1 MIPMKK
7 IQTLP
12 IAACV
17 AISLFALAGC
27 SRDEKTEGSPKP
39 GASPAA
45 GQNVAAA
52 ATPVRVAAAR
62 EETVTRSVPVT
73 GSIAALQTVVLS
85 PKLSARVEAVA
96 GREGTPVR
104 KGQVVVQQDISDF
117 QIQLQQAEANLQA
130 AISNLTQ
137 AQTQVGL
144 QRAASAQGVQDARQ
158 QLASANANLALTR
171 NPQRTQEIV
180 VAENNVKQA
189 QANYDKAESDRKRYE
204 ALLKEGA
211 TAQVTYD
218 QYATQAKV
226 NKVALDSAKQQLD
239 IARQGGRVESV
250 RNAETTV
257 ARAQSALRLAQAN
270 QQQVQVRQDA
280 VKAQEA
286 TVAQQ
291 RATVANARLQIEN
304 ASIKAPI
311 DGVISARN
319 TEPGQIAAPGQSVLT
334 LIALD
339 TVYFEAS
346 VPETSLASIKL
357 GQSVDVKVDAY
368 GEKSFPGKITR
379 INPTGSAT
387 ARTFNVR
394 VEIPNS
400 NGGLRPGLFAR
411 GNVIAERRQGVV
423 IPKDALLT
431 SENKYAVF
439 VAENGVTAV
448 RREVKIGIQTPET
461 VEILSGVRSGESVI
475 VVGQDSLRD
484 GSPIKIQ
491 QNGQQTASL

>member
-1 MIPMKK
+1 MKK

-180 VAENNVKQA
+180 VAENNVK
-189 QANYDKAESDRKRYE
+189 
-204 ALLKEGA
+204 
-211 TAQVTYD
+211 
-218 QYATQAKV
+218 
-226 NKVALDSAKQQLD
+226 
-239 IARQGGRVESV
+239 
-250 RNAETTV
+250 
-257 ARAQSALRLAQAN
+257 
-270 QQQVQVRQDA
+270 
-280 VKAQEA
+280 
-286 TVAQQ
+286 
-291 RATVANARLQIEN
+291 
-304 ASIKAPI
+304 
-311 DGVISARN
+311 
-319 TEPGQIAAPGQSVLT
+319 
-334 LIALD
+334 
-339 TVYFEAS
+339 
-346 VPETSLASIKL
+346 
-357 GQSVDVKVDAY
+357 
-368 GEKSFPGKITR
+368 
-379 INPTGSAT
+379 
-387 ARTFNVR
+387 
-394 VEIPNS
+394 
-400 NGGLRPGLFAR
+400 
-411 GNVIAERRQGVV
+411 
-423 IPKDALLT
+423 
-431 SENKYAVF
+431 
-439 VAENGVTAV
+439 
-448 RREVKIGIQTPET
+448 
-461 VEILSGVRSGESVI
+461 
-475 VVGQDSLRD
+475 
-484 GSPIKIQ
+484 
-491 QNGQQTASL
+491 